1 MGRLAQT
8 PVLWGLRFPERVTV
22 SALVTVAFSFD
33 DEPTG
38 NCKNE
43 LTVAAS
49 MNETLC
55 LRRFAAGDIRIPL
68 GPP

>member
-1 MGRLAQT
+1 M
-8 PVLWGLRFPERVTV
+8 
-22 SALVTVAFSFD
+22 TVAFSFD

-38 NCKNE
+38 NSKNE